1 VRSPEAPPD
10 ATPET
15 EAATPG
21 HPTVSPWRLVALVA
35 GFAALGLWKGWSLL
49 LVVGAILLMIFL
61 HELGH
66 FVMARRAGMKVT
78 EFFLGFGPRIWSFR
92 RGEVEYGIKA
102 IPAGAYVRV
111 IGMTNVDEVA
121 PEDEERTYR
130 RKGFWPRIGVAV
142 AGSAMHF
149 ILALLLFFGVFLGA
163 GRPSERGWTADEISK
178 GSAAA
183 DAGLHVGDRVVS
195 VDGTPVATFDEMA
208 KEVRD
213 RPDRVVD
220 LGVQRDGRLVH
231 LETRLGGRASIIG
244 TVGEDLAFGAH
255 DGSIRIHSIAAGS
268 RAAAAGLRDD
278 QVVVSVNGKVLDSLD
293 QLPGIVRGIEGGT
306 VRLGVRSPDGKV
318 TEHRVDLGTAVDV
331 TEPQGFLGVG
341 PRQGREDLGVVQAAS
356 ATVSS
361 FGQLAGTA
369 VTSIG
374 VIFNPV
380 NIVRFADQVLSGA
393 PDSNSKVDK
402 PTTARDTDK
411 AYVQENSA
419 RPSSILGII
428 DIGADFTSDWPA
440 FLQFLGAVNVMIGV
454 LNLIP
459 LLPFD
464 GGHVAVACYERIR
477 ELQRRDGRRYLVDA
491 KRLMPVV
498 YAVVTVLATVGLL
511 AMVADI
517 TQPLQI

>member
-1 VRSPEAPPD
+1 MRSPEAPPD
-10 ATPET
+10 AAPEV
-15 EAATPG
+15 EAATEG
-21 HPTVSPWRLVALVA
+21 HPTVSPWRLVALIA
-35 GFAALGLWKGWSLL
+35 GFVALGVWKGWSLL

-78 EFFLGFGPRIWSFR
+78 EFFLFFGPRIWSFR

-121 PEDEERTYR
+121 PEDEHRTYR
-130 RKGFWPRIGVAV
+130 QKAFWPRIGVAV

-149 ILALLLFFGVFLGA
+149 ILALLLFFGVFFFA
-163 GRPSERGWTADEISK
+163 GRPSEAGWTADEISQ

-183 DAGLHVGDRVVS
+183 SAGLQVGDRVVA
-195 VDGTPVATFDEMA
+195 VDGTPVETFDEMA
-208 KEVRD
+208 HEVRE
-213 RPDRVVD
+213 RPDRDVVLAVERDGEVVD
-220 LGVQRDGRLVH
+220 

-255 DGSIRIHSIAAGS
+255 DGTIRIHSIAPGS

-278 QVVVSVNGKVLDSLD
+278 MIVLSVNGQPLASLE
-293 QLPGIVRGIEGGT
+293 QVPTIVDTIEGGI
-306 VRLGVRSPDGKV
+306 VRLGVEGPDG
-318 TEHRVDLGTAVDV
+318 TRSEHEVNLGHAVDV
-331 TEPQGFLGVG
+331 TDPQGFLGVG
-341 PRQGREDLGVVQAAS
+341 PRTGREDLGVLGAAGAS
-356 ATVSS
+356 VSS
-361 FGQLAGTA
+361 FGQLTGTA
-369 VTSIG
+369 IKSIG
-374 VIFNPV
+374 IIFNPV
-380 NIVRFADQVLSGA
+380 NIVRFADQVISGA
-393 PDSNSKVDK
+393 PDSDSKVDV
-402 PTTARDTDK
+402 PTTARETGE
-411 AYVQENSA
+411 AYIAQNST

-428 DIGADFTSDWPA
+428 DIGTDFTDDWPA
-440 FLQFLGAVNVMIGV
+440 FVQFLGAVNVMIGV

-477 ELQRRDGRRYLVDA
+477 ELRRRDGRRYLVDA
-491 KRLMPVV
+491 RRLMPAV
-498 YAVVTVLATVGLL
+498 YAVVIVLATVALL
-511 AMVADI
+511 AVVADI